1 MQVITNFFGELVTSI
16 FTVETGK
23 RNGKYKNGS
32 ERAIPITLP
41 KQGIFKKRLERTTI

>member
-32 ERAIPITLP
+32 GKGDSHHVTET
-41 KQGIFKKRLERTTI
+41 GNF